1 MSTEQNEC
9 KQENTDSEGFEQ
21 ESGKRKRD
29 DEEVPT
35 ENLSAA
41 ENDAIK
47 KLKSEQ
53 DTADTSANV
62 PSVVPTTSVLS
73 NVSFPLAGAPTPIAN
88 IAATGAQETI
98 LIEISQEKVGQVI
111 GSKGAIIQEIQMR
124 TGAKA
129 YVNQDFPDGVNRQ
142 VNLTGTALQVKAA
155 AELVRLIIDQGP
167 TAIHINSLTGGP
179 TLTSVIE
186 CTQAQVGKVIGT
198 SGAVIK
204 DLQSKS
210 GARIQID
217 QDFPPDVPRKI
228 NITGTATAV
237 SLAASL
243 VQSILNGTAASSMGI
258 GGPFGGGGP
267 SAYGG
272 GGMMGSTP
280 HQMQYG
286 GGGGGGG
293 EMKQTID
300 VPKSVVGKIIGK
312 GGETITTIQ
321 RKSGSKVTVD
331 QSVPEGMPC
340 KVMMSGSAQGLAI
353 ASQLINEIM
362 MGVPSGKIG
371 AGLPMAP
378 VGHQMGGM
386 GMVNSPYG
394 GYAQPAPSAYGMNT
408 YGMPQQMQQQMSQ
421 YGGYYPQ
428 PQQQQMQQQQMQ
440 MQQQQQQHQ
449 QVQQQ
454 QQQQYAMA
462 AVSGA
467 SGYQSYGAAAATPAM
482 GGTGAGGGGYG
493 AYAAP
498 AAAAVAQKPISA
510 SSSVWTEH
518 KTDDGITYWYNCS
531 TGVSQWERPKSM

>member
-1 MSTEQNEC
+1 MSTEENVSGL
-9 KQENTDSEGFEQ
+9 KQEHANPEDFEQ

-29 DEEVPT
+29 EDNDAPT
-35 ENLSAA
+35 ENLI
-41 ENDAIK
+41 EETDAVK

-53 DTADTSANV
+53 DTTENTSVNV
-62 PSVVPTTSVLS
+62 PSVVPTTTPLS
-73 NVSFPLAGAPTPIAN
+73 NVSFPLAGAPTPIAVS
-88 IAATGAQETI
+88 ATGAQETI

-167 TAIHINSLTGGP
+167 TAIHVNSLTGGP

-217 QDFPPDVPRKI
+217 QDFPPEVPRKI

-237 SLAASL
+237 SLAVSL
-243 VQSILNGTAASSMGI
+243 VQSILNGTAASAMGI
-258 GGPFGGGGP
+258 GGPYGGGG
-267 SAYGG
+267 AGVYG
-272 GGMMGSTP
+272 GGMMGSAP
-280 HQMQYG
+280 HMQYG
-286 GGGGGGG
+286 GASG

-371 AGLPMAP
+371 ASLPMAP

-394 GYAQPAPSAYGMNT
+394 GYAQPAPAYGMNT
-408 YGMPQQMQQQMSQ
+408 YGMPQQMQQPMPQQQQMSQ

-428 PQQQQMQQQQMQ
+428 QQPQMQQQQMQ
-440 MQQQQQQHQ
+440 MHQQQHQ
-449 QVQQQ
+449 QVAQQ

-482 GGTGAGGGGYG
+482 GGAGGGGYG
-493 AYAAP
+493 AYTAP
-498 AAAAVAQKPISA
+498 AAAAVAQKPITASA
-510 SSSVWTEH
+510 SVWTEH